1 MEMEL
6 FDRNKAAADL
16 LPRAQT
22 LALSYLRKY
31 PGLLDRSDAES
42 VAGFALAIALI
53 KYDPQRGPIEP
64 LVDAIVRRQ
73 SMQEVRNVL
82 QRRRLEHPTVRVDA
96 LENNDFESLTCGN
109 NSHKID
115 PASLDDVEAHLV
127 TLERH
132 AAIVRGIKRVAAEDL
147 GLLRARNQG
156 KTYRQIGAAVG
167 VRGQSVHERIAKARR
182 TILAELEVVA

>member
-16 LPRAQT
+16 LPRAQSI
-22 LALSYLRKY
+22 ALSYLRRY

-42 VAGFALAIALI
+42 VAGLALAIAL
-53 KYDPQRGPIEP
+53 KTYDPRRGSIEP
-64 LVDAIVRRQ
+64 LVDAIVRHR
-73 SMQEVRNVL
+73 SMQEVRNAL
-82 QRRRLEHPTVRVDA
+82 QRRRLEHPTIRVDA
-96 LENNDFESLTCGN
+96 LDSDDFESLRCGN
-109 NSHKID
+109 NSHKIE
-115 PASLDDVEAHLV
+115 PASQDDVETHLL
-127 TLERH
+127 TLEQH

-156 KTYRQIGAAVG
+156 KTYRQIGTAVG

-182 TILAELEVVA
+182 TILAELETVA

>member
-1 MEMEL
+1 MEL

-16 LPRAQT
+16 LPRAQN

-64 LVDAIVRRQ
+64 LVDAIVRRR
-73 SMQEVRNVL
+73 SMQEVHNAL
-82 QRRRLEHPTVRVDA
+82 QRRRLEHPTIRVDA
-96 LENNDFESLTCGN
+96 LEHDDFESLKCGN
-109 NSHKID
+109 NSHKIE
-115 PASLDDVEAHLV
+115 PVSLDDVEAHLV

-147 GLLRARNQG
+147 GLLRARSQG